1 MTDDTDN
8 KFDRRDKVLDELA
21 RFVANDRLTPFYRLE
36 AARLLLAHAADSKHF
51 DAVGT
56 EGRR

>member
-8 KFDRRDKVLDELA
+8 QYDRRDKVLDLLA
-21 RFVANDRLTPFYRLE
+21 SFVANDRLPPFYRLE
-36 AARLLLAHAADSKHF
+36 AARLLLAEAADSKHF

-56 EGRR
+56 EGPR

>member
-8 KFDRRDKVLDELA
+8 QDERRDKVLDQLA
-21 RFVANDRLTPFYRLE
+21 SIVENPNTSAFYRLE
-36 AARLLLAHAADSKHF
+36 AARLLLAEAADSKHF

-56 EGRR
+56 KGSG